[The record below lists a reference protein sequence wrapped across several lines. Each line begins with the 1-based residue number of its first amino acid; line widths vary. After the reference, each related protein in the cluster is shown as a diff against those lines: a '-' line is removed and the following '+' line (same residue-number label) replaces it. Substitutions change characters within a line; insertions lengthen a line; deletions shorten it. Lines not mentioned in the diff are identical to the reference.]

1 MKRKADTVEYV
12 LKCDSVIRKCA
23 ACRKTIKN
31 EPFAIK
37 KQYTGGRNLF
47 MQTRCWRCW
56 HTDEVTQL
64 FLDKWPKLFGRDKY
78 RQWYYLCLESD
89 QFHFPSD
96 DGEHEPD
103 W

>member
-1 MKRKADTVEYV
+1 MKSKIRHTFYEVKCDTV
-12 LKCDSVIRKCA
+12 KRTCA

-31 EPFAIK
+31 EPYAIRID
-37 KQYTGGRNLF
+37 YHGISRFT

-56 HTDEVTQL
+56 HSAEVTLL
-64 FLDKWPKLFGRDKY
+64 FLQKY
-78 RQWYYLCLESD
+78 PDVFKRVKQGPWHYLSLWSE

>member
-56 HTDEVTQL
+56 HSAEVTLL
-64 FLDKWPKLFGRDKY
+64 FLQKY
-78 RQWYYLCLESD
+78 PDVFKRVKQGPWHYLSLWSE